1 MSGCLFDHPL
11 TFSYNTLMKPQYR
24 KVTPVRQQYLEI
36 KSKYP
41 NSILFFRLGDFY
53 ETFDDDAK
61 TTARDLGIVLTAR
74 KVSKNL
80 SVPMAGIPY
89 HSLDNHLKKLVRKGH
104 HVAICDQVGQEQVN
118 GIMQR
123 KVVRLFTPGTM
134 TDPGMIPENRNNY
147 LAAACKTDGGAGIAY
162 IDVSTGQFRAT
173 EFSAKDSIE
182 QLINELNRISPAE
195 LLLSDSNQ
203 GFLETSNIHRTEIP
217 QWVFEPETSHRILL
231 DEIQVRTLVGF
242 GIEGYP
248 LAIAAAAAIVYYLRE
263 TQVTVLELI
272 NGLSTYDTNE
282 FMRLDPA
289 TRSNLEL
296 TNTIRSGNKDAT
308 LLGIIDST
316 VTPMGGRLLHQRVQ
330 QPLINLRTIN
340 QRLDGVSVFYENS
353 MLRIKLRK
361 LLKPLGDM
369 ERLTN
374 RVVSGTANPHN
385 LAAIV
390 TNLLQLPDI
399 KELITSKTL
408 CSVVKDIDT
417 APDIVNL
424 LQSALI
430 EDPPANMD
438 RSGFI
443 RPGWSPELDKITES
457 SKHALDWIS
466 GLESIE
472 RERTGVKSLKVGFNK
487 VFGYFIEVTKSSQG
501 QVPDEYIRKQTL
513 VNAERYITPE
523 LKHYEILVLDAEEQ
537 MLAIERDVFAK
548 LCTKVSK
555 QVDRLLKC
563 TRALA
568 CLDVLSS
575 LAETAARLDYVRPEV
590 RSDSI
595 LDLKGSRH
603 PVVEQ
608 HLSHGERF
616 VPNDCSFDPQDNIWI
631 ITGPN
636 MSGKSTFLR
645 QIALCVLLAQ
655 IGSFVPADS
664 AIIGVVDRIFTRIG
678 AQDKIHAGQSTFMV
692 EMIETANILHH
703 ATPNSL
709 LILDE
714 IGRGT
719 STYDGLSLAWSII
732 EYVHNNPGLQSKTL
746 FASHY
751 HELLDLENMLTG
763 VRNYNVA
770 VADEN
775 DSLVFTHRI
784 VPGGADRSYGIH
796 VAQLAGLPKEII
808 TRAYELL
815 AELENSSETTQATV
829 SGSQKQTTVPQ
840 TTSTLLEEFHN
851 LEVDNLSP
859 MQALQQIYK
868 WKQELSE

>member
-1 MSGCLFDHPL
+1 
-11 TFSYNTLMKPQYR
+11 MKRKDR
-24 KVTPVRQQYLEI
+24 KVTPIRQQYLEI
-36 KSKYP
+36 KNNYP

-53 ETFDDDAK
+53 ETFDEDAQI
-61 TTARDLGIVLTAR
+61 TARDLGIVLTNR
-74 KVSKNL
+74 KVSKQL

-89 HSLDNHLKKLVRKGH
+89 HSLENHLRKLVSKGH

-123 KVVRLFTPGTM
+123 KVVRIFTPGTM
-134 TDPGMIPENRNNY
+134 TDPGMIPENRNTY
-147 LAAACKTDGGAGIAY
+147 LAAAYQTDGGAGLAY
-162 IDVSTGQFRAT
+162 IDVSTGHLRAT
-173 EFSAKDSIE
+173 EFPSEDYEE

-195 LLLSDSNQ
+195 LLVPDSNKN
-203 GFLETSNIHRTEIP
+203 LLDSSNIHRTKIP

-231 DEIQVRTLVGF
+231 DETKVNTLASF
-242 GIEGYP
+242 GIEKYP
-248 LAIAAAAAIVYYLRE
+248 LAIAAAAAIVYYLSQ
-263 TQVTVLELI
+263 TQATTLQLI

-289 TRSNLEL
+289 TRINLEL
-296 TNTIRSGNKDAT
+296 TNTLRSGNKNAT
-308 LLGIIDST
+308 LLGTIDCT
-316 VTPMGGRLLHQRVQ
+316 VTPMGGRLLHQYVQ
-330 QPLINLRTIN
+330 QPLINRITIN

-353 MLRIKLRK
+353 LLRSKLRTS
-361 LLKPLGDM
+361 LKSLSDM

-374 RVVSGTANPHN
+374 RVVSGTANPHS
-385 LAAIV
+385 LAAILA
-390 TNLLQLPDI
+390 NLLQLPDI
-399 KELITSKTL
+399 KKLITSKIL

-417 APDIVNL
+417 TPDIVNL
-424 LQSALI
+424 LQSALVD
-430 EDPPANMD
+430 DPPASMNN
-438 RSGFI
+438 SGFI
-443 RPGWSPELDKITES
+443 RPGWSPELDKIVKS
-457 SKHALDWIS
+457 SKHALDWMS
-466 GLESIE
+466 RLETTE
-472 RERTGVKSLKVGFNK
+472 RERTGIKSLKVGFNK
-487 VFGYFIEVTKSSQG
+487 VFGYFIEVSKSSQG

-523 LKHYEILVLDAEEQ
+523 LKEYENLVLDAEEK
-537 MLAIERDVFAK
+537 MLSIERDIFAK
-548 LCTKVSK
+548 ICSEVSK
-555 QVDRLLKC
+555 QADRLLQC

-568 CLDVLSS
+568 YLDVLASM
-575 LAETAARLDYVRPEV
+575 AETAASLDYVRPEL
-590 RSDSI
+590 RSDTT
-595 LDLKGSRH
+595 LELRGSRH

-608 HLSHGERF
+608 HLSHGQRF
-616 VPNDCSFDPQDNIWI
+616 VPNDCIFDPQDNVWI

-645 QIALCVLLAQ
+645 QVALCVLLAQ

-678 AQDKIHAGQSTFMV
+678 AQDEIHGGQSTFMV
-692 EMIETANILHH
+692 EMVETANILHH

-732 EYVHNNPGLQSKTL
+732 EYVHHNPDLQSKTL

-751 HELLDLENMLTG
+751 HELLDLENELTG

-784 VPGGADRSYGIH
+784 IQGGADRSYGIH
-796 VAQLAGLPKEII
+796 VAQLAGLPNKVI

-815 AELENSSETTQATV
+815 SELENPDQTTKATV
-829 SGSQKQTTVPQ
+829 SNSEKHIAE
-840 TTSTLLEEFHN
+840 SSIADNILEEFYN
-851 LEVDNLSP
+851 LEIDNLSP
-859 MQALQQIYK
+859 LQALQQLYE
-868 WKQELSE
+868 WKQRISD